1 MENVNIH
8 YDIFTQI
15 TNIEI
20 PEPKKENKNNNNSGG
35 GVPSL
40 NSRVAT
46 GKPVAEGDIPVLCFH
61 LTIFP
66 TLSSGVQW
74 SETINS
80 GCCCC
85 WELNG
90 NQF

>member
-40 NSRVAT
+40 NRRVAT
-46 GKPVAEGDIPVLCFH
+46 GSQWRKV
-61 LTIFP
+61 TY
-66 TLSSGVQW
+66 LSSAL
-74 SETINS
+74 I
-80 GCCCC
+80 
-85 WELNG
+85 
-90 NQF
+90 